1 MKIAIAADHAGVE
14 LKANIIAFLTEKGY
28 EIKNFGTDTTES
40 CDYAD
45 FAHPL
50 AIAVENGSYDFGI
63 LICGTSNGMC
73 MTANKHTGI
82 RAAVAWNEDIAEIV
96 RAHNNANILGIP
108 ARFVNLD
115 TALKMIDK
123 FLTTAFEG
131 GRHQKRIEKIPC

>member
-1 MKIAIAADHAGVE
+1 MKIAIASDHAGVAY
-14 LKANIIAFLTEKGY
+14 KADIIAYLTQKGY
-28 EIKNFGTDTTES
+28 EVENFGTDTEQS

-50 AIAVENGSYDFGI
+50 SLAVEKGMYEFGI

-73 MTANKHTGI
+73 MTANKHAGI
-82 RAAVAWNEDIAEIV
+82 RAAVAWNEEIAEIV

-108 ARFVNLD
+108 SRFVSIG
-115 TALKMIDK
+115 TAYKMIDK
-123 FLTTAFEG
+123 FLNTAFEG